1 MPDEFRFTC
10 PNGHSFVSSNRIR
23 AFCPECGSNTRRN
36 ASSKPDPTPSPTAN
50 KKGITIKR
58 PVVKTKEPPKPPVK
72 ESPTPSTKKETPASV
87 PTKRT
92 NATASGS
99 AHTTRKPGSSSNSR
113 PSSKQTAKPLSQ
125 RKPPT
130 KSSPKI
136 ARKVPRTTKQANT
149 DVQVETMFT
158 RMRRHAFG
166 R

>member
-36 ASSKPDPTPSPTAN
+36 ASAKPDPTPSPTAN

-58 PVVKTKEPPKPPVK
+58 PVVKTKEPP
-72 ESPTPSTKKETPASV
+72 TPSTKKETPPSV
-87 PTKRT
+87 PTRKR
-92 NATASGS
+92 ATTAANSRGS
-99 AHTTRKPGSSSNSR
+99 SRGHTQNRTQSSKPSQSQSRSHTT
-113 PSSKQTAKPLSQ
+113 PLTQ

-149 DVQVETMFT
+149 DVQAETMFT